1 MENLMRMEKV
11 GVTQIN
17 WNYISSLID
26 KNKIDDIVI
35 ICRRMSSKD
44 YNSIKNKLIDEL
56 KTTNNIMRR
65 NAISIVLSDLG
76 CDEIIPIIISI
87 IKKFGCE
94 NIGTLIYCLEQL
106 NCETQL
112 ENIIG
117 VLFCDNLEAKC
128 NMYNLFIEKIPN
140 MEKDL
145 IDKFVTI
152 MEKEKGKMISNIVI
166 IDELLENLKCQ

>member
-1 MENLMRMEKV
+1 M
-11 GVTQIN
+11 TQIE
-17 WNYISSLID
+17 WGYISSLID
-26 KNKIDDIVI
+26 ENKIDDIVA
-35 ICRRMSSKD
+35 ICKRMSSKD
-44 YNSIKNKLIDEL
+44 YNSIKNKLIGEL
-56 KTTNNIMRR
+56 KTTNNMMRR
-65 NAISIVLSDLG
+65 NTISIVLSDLG

-87 IKKFGCE
+87 IKNFGYE

-112 ENIIG
+112 EDIIG

-145 IDKFVTI
+145 TDRFVAI
-152 MEKEKGKMISNIVI
+152 MEKEKEKMISNIEI
-166 IDELLENLKCQ
+166 IDELLENLNCQ

>member
-1 MENLMRMEKV
+1 MHYGGV
-11 GVTQIN
+11 GVTPIN

-26 KNKIDDIVI
+26 ENKIDDIVI
-35 ICRRMSSKD
+35 ICRRMNAEN

-65 NAISIVLSDLG
+65 NTISIVLSDLG

-87 IKKFGCE
+87 IKNLGCE

-106 NCETQL
+106 NCENQL

-128 NMYNLFIEKIPN
+128 NMYNLLIEKFPN
-140 MEKDL
+140 IEKDS
-145 IDKFVTI
+145 IDKYVAI
-152 MEKEKGKMISNIVI
+152 MEKEREKMISNLEI
-166 IDELLENLKCQ
+166 IDELLDNLKC